1 MRDSRRTLLKQLSA
15 GALIGAIGP
24 RAFAASDWPRRP
36 VKVIVP
42 FTPGGS
48 TDIAARLAAEGM
60 GRALGQTF
68 IVENRPGAGGNLGL
82 EALARSDNDGY
93 TIGILTTAHPINS
106 WLYKK
111 PGYDLAS
118 SFSAIGFLQ
127 EGPIMLVVHPSL
139 PVNSLPEF
147 IAYAKA
153 RPGKLNFATSG
164 TGNST
169 HMAGELFCNLAQVQ
183 MTHVPYKG
191 SAPAITDTIAG
202 VCELSFDTMIS
213 ALPHVQAG
221 KLKAIAVTTA
231 KRSPMTPDVPSIAET
246 LPGFD
251 VSAWNGMV
259 APAGTPKEV
268 IDKLHQAMVQAL
280 AAPAVVQRFADMGVT
295 PRAMQPEA
303 FQRFILQEREMWGK
317 TVRAANIAI
326 D

>member
-1 MRDSRRTLLKQLSA
+1 
-15 GALIGAIGP
+15 
-24 RAFAASDWPRRP
+24 
-36 VKVIVP
+36 
-42 FTPGGS
+42 
-48 TDIAARLAAEGM
+48 
-60 GRALGQTF
+60 
-68 IVENRPGAGGNLGL
+68 
-82 EALARSDNDGY
+82 
-93 TIGILTTAHPINS
+93 
-106 WLYKK
+106 
-111 PGYDLAS
+111 
-118 SFSAIGFLQ
+118 
-127 EGPIMLVVHPSL
+127 MLVVHPSL

-303 FQRFILQEREMWGK
+303 FVALHPPGKGDVGK

>member
-1 MRDSRRTLLKQLSA
+1 MQQARRAVLKQLSA
-15 GALIGAIGP
+15 GVLGAMAP
-24 RAFAASDWPRRP
+24 TAFAASDWPRKP
-36 VKVIVP
+36 VRVIVP

-48 TDIAARLAAEGM
+48 TDIAARLVAEGM
-60 GRALGQTF
+60 GRKLGQAF
-68 IVENRPGAGGNLGL
+68 VVDNRAGAGGNLGL
-82 EALARSDNDGY
+82 EALARADNDGY

-111 PGYDLAS
+111 PGYDLKT
-118 SFSAIGFLQ
+118 SFSPIGFLQ

-139 PVNSLPEF
+139 PVNSAAEF

-153 RPGKLNFATSG
+153 NPGKLNFATSG

-169 HMAGELFCNLAQVQ
+169 HMAGELFCNRAQIK

-191 SAPAITDTIAG
+191 SAPAIADTIAG

-213 ALPHVQAG
+213 ALPHVKSG

-231 KRSPMTPDVPSIAET
+231 KRSPMTPDVPGIAET

-259 APAGTPKEV
+259 APAGTPKD
-268 IDKLHQAMVQAL
+268 IIAKLHAAMVDAL
-280 AAPAVVQRFADMGVT
+280 ATPQVTKRFAEMGVT
-295 PRAMQPEA
+295 SRPMQPEE
-303 FQRFILQEREMWGK
+303 FQNFILQEADMWGK
-317 TVRAANIAI
+317 TVQAAKITI

>member
-268 IDKLHQAMVQAL
+268 IDKLHQAMAQAL

>member
-1 MRDSRRTLLKQLSA
+1 MWNARRTVLQQLSA
-15 GALIGAIGP
+15 GALGAVLP
-24 RAFAASDWPRRP
+24 AAYAATDWPRKPIR
-36 VKVIVP
+36 VIVP
-42 FTPGGS
+42 FPPGGS

-60 GRALGQTF
+60 GRKLGQTF
-68 IVENRPGAGGNLGL
+68 VVENRPGAGGNLGL

-111 PGYDLAS
+111 PGYDLKS
-118 SFSAIGFLQ
+118 SFAPIGFLQ
-127 EGPIMLVVHPSL
+127 EGPVMLVVHPSL
-139 PVNSLPEF
+139 PVNSVSEF

-153 RPGKLNFATSG
+153 NPGKLNFATSG

-169 HMAGELFCNLAQVQ
+169 HMAGELFCNRAQIK

-191 SAPAITDTIAG
+191 SAPAIADTIAG

-213 ALPHVQAG
+213 ALPHVKSG
-221 KLKAIAVTTA
+221 KLKALAVTTA
-231 KRSPMTPDVPSIAET
+231 KRSPMVPEVPSIAES

-259 APAGTPKEV
+259 APAGTPKE
-268 IDKLHQAMVQAL
+268 IIEKLHAAMVDAL
-280 AAPAVVQRFADMGVT
+280 ASPAVIKRFAEMGVT
-295 PRAMQPEA
+295 SRPMQPQD
-303 FQRFILQEREMWGK
+303 FHQFILEEAQMWGK
-317 TVRAANIAI
+317 TVQAANISI

>member
-24 RAFAASDWPRRP
+24 RAFATSDWPRRP

-268 IDKLHQAMVQAL
+268 IDKLHQAMAQAL